1 MGWQEELRQLDVE
14 LANGRITPES
24 HRKQR
29 DELLAVASGG
39 GSTSP
44 VASPLRR
51 PPGEQGQQ
59 WQSANPGHQQATPP
73 AREPVTPPP
82 PPTPVPPRPTPGR
95 PFTTD
100 RRTTAP
106 SPADQRHTDWLPY
119 PIPAAGRVDSATV
132 VRPAVMPP
140 PPPAPRH
147 NPHQGPQRPPG
158 RRPSDTT
165 VPLARKDRRKPVWLF
180 IALGVVLV
188 AALVAGGVWWIGT
201 TSGTPASTASAV
213 EKSLPVL
220 PGTAG
225 PNNSTV
231 SVDRALELKVVGQ
244 HTADL
249 MKANGAQEIIYRSS
263 AEMADQT
270 YGYTLFVVRTPSA
283 GNASKLAEDLTQ
295 YAEANGF
302 TDMKLADTPPG
313 TAVSVQSPQGTLGE
327 SWYSSAGLTVGVGIS
342 QLPSGDIAPLRERVA
357 STRNQ
362 LIAVLPRG

>member
-14 LANGRITPES
+14 LANGSISPES

-39 GSTSP
+39 GSASP

-51 PPGEQGQQ
+51 PPGEQAQQ
-59 WQSANPGHQQATPP
+59 WQSTNPGYQQATPP
-73 AREPVTPPP
+73 AQEPITPPP
-82 PPTPVPPRPTPGR
+82 PPTPVPPRPSPAQ

-106 SPADQRHTDWLPY
+106 SPADQRHTDWLPH
-119 PIPAAGRVDSATV
+119 PIPAAGRIDSATV

-140 PPPAPRH
+140 PPPTPRH

-158 RRPSDTT
+158 RRPSDNT
-165 VPLARKDRRKPVWLF
+165 VPLARKDHRRPVWLF

-201 TSGTPASTASAV
+201 TSRPAASGNSAV
-213 EKSLPVL
+213 EKSLPAL

-231 SVDRALELKVVGQ
+231 SVDRALELKLVGQ

-263 AEMADQT
+263 AEMADET
-270 YGYTLFVVRTPSA
+270 YGYTLFVVRTPSTGDA
-283 GNASKLAEDLTQ
+283 TKLAGDLTN
-295 YAEANGF
+295 YAQASGF
-302 TDMKLADTPPG
+302 TDMKLANTPAN
-313 TAVSVQSPQGTLGE
+313 TALSVQSPQGTLGE
-327 SWYSSAGLTVGVGIS
+327 SWYASANLTVGLGIS
-342 QLPSGDIAPLRERVA
+342 QLPTGDAAPLRERVT

-362 LIAVLPRG
+362 LIGVLPRG